1 MLVTTIDEARVAIY
15 HSTDH
20 AAARSLQTCWI
31 HTAGL

>member
-20 AAARSLQTCWI
+20 AAARSL
-31 HTAGL
+31 